1 MKAVNGHNNAKNKGV
16 HLAIYRS
23 SKYQHTSAPLKRAI
37 CTHRQEGRTHE
48 VWLLRSKSDDELLF
62 RIIIMSPH
70 GGGMENIMEKN
81 HFDSILKALILF
93 CIGGIAYL
101 LIEILWRGHS
111 HWSMFFLGG
120 ACFFIV
126 GLINEHSDYNAP
138 LVFEMILASFII
150 TTLEFIAGYILNI
163 RLNLNV
169 WDYSDLPFNIMGQ
182 VCLPYMGL
190 WFVLSFFCI
199 MIDDALRRYLFGE
212 EKKEGLFKN
221 SR

>member
-1 MKAVNGHNNAKNKGV
+1 MPFIGVRSINIHQRPSKEQSALTVKKGGHTKCGFCGAKV
-16 HLAIYRS
+16 M
-23 SKYQHTSAPLKRAI
+23 TSFFSA
-37 CTHRQEGRTHE
+37 
-48 VWLLRSKSDDELLF
+48 LLF
-62 RIIIMSPH
+62 VPPH
-70 GGGMENIMEKN
+70 SGEMESIMEKKY
-81 HFDSILKALILF
+81 FESVLKALILF

-138 LVFEMILASFII
+138 LVFDMILASFII

-212 EKKEGLFKN
+212 EKKVGLFKN